1 MQDIKIDEEKTK
13 LFVDRRAESSRKYY
27 YKNKEKVNLQQKVYR
42 EKNAIQEKER
52 KAKWYRENKERV
64 ALKQK
69 QYMQERG
76 NDLRIQRYKELR
88 SDPEKITAMNQYQSE
103 WRKKLTP
110 EKKKEYYSKVL
121 EWRQKNPEKVKQ
133 YNDKN
138 NANQKAK
145 RSKNFS
151 EEK

>member
-1 MQDIKIDEEKTK
+1 MQDIKIDEKTK
-13 LFVDRRAESSRKYY
+13 LFVDRRAESSKKYY

-110 EKKKEYYSKVL
+110 ERKKEYYSKVL